1 MRPPILFEEVGDA
14 QSTSVTEE
22 TGTSAMSSKMA
33 AVTRCLYIFIFFLVL
48 LASSS
53 SKPLNISRT
62 LSVGKENDTKRKKPL
77 LEDHIKGL
85 KLERDGHVNKEYHH
99 EAFLGKMVEDG
110 VLLFDNVDGSRR
122 LIEIFHKVDK
132 NEDHKVSKEEMK
144 DWIHERIKEHIQEAK
159 DNNHRMFKIVD
170 RNGDGVVTWD
180 EFRLK
185 FKEDNETKKKDST
198 ELGKFAFNSLRRCRP
213 QLCKTLSIHK
223 WN

>member
-1 MRPPILFEEVGDA
+1 
-14 QSTSVTEE
+14 
-22 TGTSAMSSKMA
+22 MSSKMA
-33 AVTRCLYIFIFFLVL
+33 TVTRCLYIFIFFLVL
-48 LASSS
+48 LASSL

-62 LSVGKENDTKRKKPL
+62 LSLGKENDTKRKKPL

-144 DWIHERIKEHIQEAK
+144 DWIHEKIKEHIQEAK

-185 FKEDNETKKKDST
+185 FREDNETKKKDST